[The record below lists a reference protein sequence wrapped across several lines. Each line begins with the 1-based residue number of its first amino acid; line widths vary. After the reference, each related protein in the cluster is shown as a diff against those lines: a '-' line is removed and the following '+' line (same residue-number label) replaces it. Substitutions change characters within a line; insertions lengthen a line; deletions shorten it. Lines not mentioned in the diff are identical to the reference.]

1 MEDVSQLVES
11 LAGERVMSAAPIGSD
26 RRWIVLLAARRCG
39 PDSLDG
45 IA

>member
-11 LAGERVMSAAPIGSD
+11 LAGERVMSAEPIGSD
-26 RRWIVLLAARRCG
+26 RRWVVLPATRRCS